1 MRGMATLI
9 ILMSLYLI
17 LLFGSPFSGDLKVS
31 PEPFKTMVRIGMY
44 YKKNVN
50 RSSKPR
56 EDQISEKP
64 TIERTNNVP
73 TMAKPKSLHS
83 R

>member
-1 MRGMATLI
+1 MRGMATLM

-31 PEPFKTMVRIGMY
+31 PDPFKRVTQLGVY
-44 YKKNVN
+44 YKN
-50 RSSKPR
+50 RVPSPSIVQENPSPLKTIFEENNNDASK
-56 EDQISEKP
+56 SKYK
-64 TIERTNNVP
+64 THRT
-73 TMAKPKSLHS
+73 